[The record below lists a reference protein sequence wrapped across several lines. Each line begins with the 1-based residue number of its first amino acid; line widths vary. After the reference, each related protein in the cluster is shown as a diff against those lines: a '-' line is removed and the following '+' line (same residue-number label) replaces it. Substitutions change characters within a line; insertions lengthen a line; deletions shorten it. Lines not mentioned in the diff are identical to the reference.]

1 MQQKTNHKKKEE
13 QEVNLIQ
20 QMVSSYLPYWPLL
33 AIAVAIGLAAA
44 FMYIRYK
51 VPMYQA
57 SATLI
62 IKDEKKGTEE
72 SKLTE
77 SLNTISSKQLVENE
91 IEVIQSRSLM
101 DSVVRQQHLYAP
113 FYEKGKVNK
122 TTAYLRSPI
131 QIQAFN
137 PDSIKEVKNIP
148 ISYDKSNG
156 MVEIENSLKYKMNEF
171 VNTPF
176 GRLKFVNN
184 PLYNSLNGVPDDLTF
199 SLVFLK
205 NVTTSLLLN
214 LEVTS
219 ASKLSTIIE
228 LKLKAELPEKAE
240 NVLNGLIKA
249 YDLAG
254 LKTKNDLARNT
265 LAFVEDRLGTIGFQ
279 MDSIQKK
286 VQQYKSEAGAVDIS
300 TQGQLFLQNVS
311 ENDQKLS
318 TVNTQLSVLNQVEG
332 FVASK
337 NNGAAI
343 VPSTLGVNDPM
354 LSQLL
359 DKLYVTELE
368 HEKLKKTVGENNPKL
383 VAITDQINMIRPNIL
398 DNIRSQKQSLT
409 ATRQNL
415 SSTNGSYNSML
426 RSMPVKEKALLDL
439 TRDQTT
445 LNGIYQFLLQKR
457 EESILSFS
465 STLSDN
471 RIVDN
476 AQAGNLPVS
485 PNKKVVYAGA
495 VFAFLFLSLG
505 FITIRESFTGKI
517 MYRSEIEELTSVP
530 IIAEIAYDAS
540 NRPIIVEPGKRT
552 YGTEEFRKIR
562 VSLSYMGIDATHK
575 KILFTSS
582 ISGEGKSFI
591 AVNLA
596 ISLASTGKK
605 VVLVDMDLNNP
616 TIGKILAITQEMGV
630 SDYLMGRRTPEAII
644 EKVKSYENLY
654 YISAGTMVDGPSE
667 LMVNGKVP
675 EFISY
680 LDKNFDVVLIDTSP
694 VVLVTDA
701 YLLSGLCD
709 TTLYVIRHKYTPK
722 MIIRRMDD
730 NNTINPLHNTAIIFN
745 GVKGRGFF
753 KNSYGHGYGY
763 GYVYGYSSKDDKKKY
778 NKPVA

>member
-1 MQQKTNHKKKEE
+1 MQQKTNHKKKNE

-20 QMVSSYLPYWPLL
+20 QMISNYLPYWPLL
-33 AIAVAIGLAAA
+33 VIAIGIGLAAA
-44 FMYIRYK
+44 FIYIRYK
-51 VPMYQA
+51 IPLYQA

-72 SKLTE
+72 SKLME

-113 FYEKGKVNK
+113 TFEKGKINK
-122 TTAYLRSPI
+122 TTAYLRSPV
-131 QIQAFN
+131 QIQALN
-137 PDSIKEVKNIP
+137 PDSIVPVKDVSISFNKEK
-148 ISYDKSNG
+148 G
-156 MVEIENSLKYKMNEF
+156 MVEVANSLTYKMNEF
-171 VNTPF
+171 VNTPY
-176 GRLKFVNN
+176 GRLMFVFNKMHN
-184 PLYNSLNGVPDDLTF
+184 PLLGTPDDLSF
-199 SLVFLK
+199 SLILPK
-205 NVTTSLLLN
+205 NVTTALLLN

-228 LKLKAELPEKAE
+228 LKLKAEIPEKAE
-240 NVLNGLIKA
+240 NILNGLIKA

-254 LKTKNDLARNT
+254 VRTKNDLARNT
-265 LAFVEDRLGTIGFQ
+265 LAFVEDRLGKIGFQ

-286 VQQYKSEAGAVDIS
+286 VQQYKTGTGAVDIS

-318 TVNTQLSVLNQVEG
+318 TVNTQLTVLNQVEN
-332 FVASK
+332 FVSSK

-368 HEKLKKTVGENNPKL
+368 HEKLRKTVGENNPKL

-398 DNIRSQKQSLT
+398 DNIRSQKQSLA

-457 EESILSFS
+457 EESVLSFS
-465 STLSDN
+465 SNLSDN

-485 PNKKVVYAGA
+485 PNKKVIYAGA
-495 VFAFLFLSLG
+495 VFAFLFLSLS
-505 FITIRESFTGKI
+505 FITIRESFTGNI
-517 MYRSEIEELTSVP
+517 LYRSEIEELTSIP
-530 IIAEIAYDAS
+530 IIAEVAHDAS
-540 NRPIIVEPGKRT
+540 DKPIIVEPGKRT

-575 KILFTSS
+575 KILLTSS

-616 TIGKILAITQEMGV
+616 TIGKILAINQEKGV
-630 SDYLMGRRTPEAII
+630 TDYLMGRKKPEEIV
-644 EKVKSYENLY
+644 EKVKSYENLF

-675 EFISY
+675 ELISY
-680 LDKNFDVVLIDTSP
+680 LDKKFDIVLIDTSP

-763 GYVYGYSSKDDKKKY
+763 GYVYGYNKDDKKYSKS
-778 NKPVA
+778 VI

>member
-1 MQQKTNHKKKEE
+1 MQKTNHKKKEE
-13 QEVNLIQ
+13 PEENLIQ
-20 QMVSSYLPYWPLL
+20 QMVANYLPYWPLFLL
-33 AIAVAIGLAAA
+33 AIALGLAGA
-44 FMYIRYK
+44 FFYIRYK
-51 VPMYQA
+51 VPLYQA

-113 FYEKGKVNK
+113 IFEKGKIHK
-122 TTAYLRSPI
+122 TSAYLRSPV
-131 QIQAFN
+131 QIQAYN
-137 PDSIKEVKNIP
+137 PDSIKEVKDVVFTYNQAKGLVEM
-148 ISYDKSNG
+148 DKST
-156 MVEIENSLKYKMNEF
+156 YKINEF
-171 VNTPF
+171 INTAF
-176 GRLKFVNN
+176 GRLKFVPNKYFN
-184 PLYNSLNGVPDDLTF
+184 AINGIPDELYF
-199 SLVFLK
+199 SLISPK
-205 NVTTSLLLN
+205 NVTTALLEN
-214 LEVTS
+214 LEVTA

-228 LKLKAELPEKAE
+228 LKFKAEVPEKAE
-240 NVLNGLIKA
+240 NILNGLVKA

-265 LAFVEDRLGTIGFQ
+265 LEFVEDRLSTIGRQ

-286 VQQYKSEAGAVDIS
+286 VQQYKSGAGAVDIG

-311 ENDQKLS
+311 DNDQKLS
-318 TVNTQLSVLNQVEG
+318 TVNTQMSVLNQVEN
-332 FVASK
+332 FVTSK
-337 NNGAAI
+337 DKGGAI
-343 VPSTLGVNDPM
+343 VPSTLGVSDPM

-359 DKLYVTELE
+359 DKLYTTELE
-368 HEKLKKTVGENNPKL
+368 HEKLRKTVGENNPKL
-383 VAITDQINMIRPNIL
+383 VSITDQINKIRPNIL
-398 DNIRSQKQSLT
+398 ENIRSQKQSLS

-415 SSTNGSYNSML
+415 SSTNGAYNSML

-445 LNGIYQFLLQKR
+445 LNGVYQFLLQKR

-465 STLSDN
+465 STISDN

-476 AQAGNLPVS
+476 AQAGNVAVS
-485 PNKKVVYAGA
+485 PNKKVIYAAA
-495 VFAFLFLSLG
+495 VLALLFISLF
-505 FITIRESFTGKI
+505 FITVRESFTGKI
-517 MYRSEIEELTSVP
+517 MYRREIEELTHVP
-530 IIAEIAYDAS
+530 IIAEIAHD
-540 NRPIIVEPGKRT
+540 NTNKPIIVEPGKRT

-562 VSLSYMGIDATHK
+562 VSLSYVGVDATHK
-575 KILFTSS
+575 KILVTSS

-596 ISLASTGKK
+596 ISIASTGKK

-616 TIGKILAITQEMGV
+616 TIGKILALNQEVGV
-630 SDYLMGRRTPEAII
+630 SDFLMGHKKPEQIVGNVRAFD
-644 EKVKSYENLY
+644 NLF
-654 YISAGTMVDGPSE
+654 YISAGTPVDGPSE

-675 EFISY
+675 ELISY
-680 LDKNFDVVLIDTSP
+680 LDKNFDMVVIDTSP

-701 YLLSGLCD
+701 YLLSALCN
-709 TTLYVIRHKYTPK
+709 TTLYVVRHKYTPK
-722 MIIRRMDD
+722 MIIKRMDD

-763 GYVYGYSSKDDKKKY
+763 GYVYGYNKEDKK
-778 NKPVA
+778 NKKTIV